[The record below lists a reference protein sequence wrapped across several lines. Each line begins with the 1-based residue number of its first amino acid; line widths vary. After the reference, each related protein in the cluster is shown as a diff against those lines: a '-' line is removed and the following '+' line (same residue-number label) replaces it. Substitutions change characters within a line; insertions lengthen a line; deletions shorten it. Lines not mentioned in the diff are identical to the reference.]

1 MGYVRPKNPMPLSP
15 AEKKE
20 LLKTYIEF
28 YEEQAKEDISHL
40 NKKIPRE
47 VFEETLYQIGSILLQ
62 HSEELS
68 ENNDDVKKFLEET
81 PLPSP
86 LDQYLLQNFRVFC
99 LLLNAL
105 KQWLSAEQ
113 AATDRYLLGGTAR
126 ALLRSMSDHC
136 MVTGEKIDG
145 HGELHHPV
153 RDGRPPIY
161 LSKKG
166 HVQVE
171 HQVSTTKPEMNAIA
185 DTNTKPN
192 ANTNTNGEGFSAE
205 IKDFRKKY
213 NRSWA
218 QLRRACKFLLGEPV
232 DFTTPK
238 VKTTALAFAKKVK
251 GLTGWSP
258 AEILAWMDENK
269 LGIN

>member
-28 YEEQAKEDISHL
+28 YEEQAKEDISRL

-47 VFEETLYQIGSILLQ
+47 VFEQTLDQIGTILLQ
-62 HSEELS
+62 HSAELS
-68 ENNDDVKKFLEET
+68 ENNDDVKKFLKET

-86 LDQYLLQNFRVFC
+86 LDEYLPRDFRVFC

-126 ALLRSMSDHC
+126 KQLRPTSGHC
-136 MVTGEKIDG
+136 MVTGEKIDE

-161 LSKKG
+161 LSKQG
-166 HVQVE
+166 HDQVE
-171 HQVSTTKPEMNAIA
+171 HLISTTEPEMNSIA
-185 DTNTKPN
+185 DTNAN
-192 ANTNTNGEGFSAE
+192 ANGEQFLAE
-205 IKDFRKKY
+205 IMTIKKKY
-213 NRSWA
+213 HHSWA
-218 QLRRACKFLLGEPV
+218 QLRKACDFSVGKPV
-232 DFTTPK
+232 DFTTPQ
-238 VKTTALAFAKKVK
+238 VKATSLTFARRVK
-251 GLTGWSP
+251 DLTGWSP
-258 AEILAWMDENK
+258 AEILDWMHENGLDLK
-269 LGIN
+269 

>member
-1 MGYVRPKNPMPLSP
+1 MRYVRPKNPMPLSP

-20 LLKTYIEF
+20 LLRTYIEF
-28 YEEQAKEDISHL
+28 YEEQAKEDISRL

-47 VFEETLYQIGSILLQ
+47 VFEETLDQIGSILLQ
-62 HSEELS
+62 HSAELS
-68 ENNDDVKKFLEET
+68 ENNDDVKKFLKET

-86 LDQYLLQNFRVFC
+86 LDEYLPRDFRVFC

-126 ALLRSMSDHC
+126 KQLRPTSGHC
-136 MVTGEKIDG
+136 MVTGEKIDE

-161 LSKKG
+161 LSKQG
-166 HVQVE
+166 HDQVE
-171 HQVSTTKPEMNAIA
+171 HQVSTTEPEMNA
-185 DTNTKPN
+185 T
-192 ANTNTNGEGFSAE
+192 ANSKAFLEE
-205 IKDFRKKY
+205 ISDIKKK
-213 NRSWA
+213 NHHSWA

-258 AEILAWMDENK
+258 AEILAWMDENE
-269 LGIN
+269 LDIN